1 MIIMGGQNCNGL
13 VGQTIKSHTVRTT
26 QHTDFLY
33 IAQCPRSQEG
43 CSCSKNLPA
52 VITIKYAP
60 VDIEVASVKN
70 RKGLARAGSWFMTE
84 G

>member
-1 MIIMGGQNCNGL
+1 MGGQNCNGL

-43 CSCSKNLPA
+43 CPCSKNLPA

-60 VDIEVASVKN
+60 MLQILPGVSENPPLVSKHVRTNIFGNA
-70 RKGLARAGSWFMTE
+70 
-84 G
+84 

>member
-1 MIIMGGQNCNGL
+1 MITKSWADKIVMAWL
-13 VGQTIKSHTVRTT
+13 VKQSNRTQSEPLNTQTSYTLRK
-26 QHTDFLY
+26 
-33 IAQCPRSQEG
+33 EG